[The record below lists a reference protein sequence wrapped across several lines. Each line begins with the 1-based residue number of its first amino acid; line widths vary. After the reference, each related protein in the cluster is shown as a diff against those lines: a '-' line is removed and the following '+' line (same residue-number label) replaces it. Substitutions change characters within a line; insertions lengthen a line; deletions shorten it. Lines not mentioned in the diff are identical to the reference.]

1 MNDNY
6 TDYLII
12 GAGPAGLQLGY
23 FFEKAGR
30 DYRIL
35 EGGPTPGTFF
45 RTFPRHRTLISINKV
60 YTGFDDPEMN
70 LRWDWNSLLSD
81 DDEMLLKNYTGKYFP
96 DAGVLVQYLTD
107 YAQRF
112 DLKID
117 FDAKVSRISKHDDL
131 FEVQT
136 TNGKAYSS
144 ARLIIATGVSRPY
157 VPQIPGIE
165 LAKNYTEVSLDQDEF
180 KNKRVLI
187 IGKGNSGFETA
198 EHLTPVAALIHI
210 ASPNPLK
217 MAWKTH
223 FVGHLRAI
231 NNSVLDTYQ
240 LKSQNAVLD
249 ATVENIQRHNGQ
261 LAVSFNYSHANG
273 EREELL
279 YDDVILASGF
289 RMDTSFYDESARPEM
304 VIDERFPA
312 QTSEWEST
320 NVKDLY
326 FAGTL
331 TQMRDFKKTTSGFI
345 HGFRYNVRALHRI
358 FESKYHA
365 QPWPRREIDA
375 SPQALCD
382 AVIKR
387 VNQTS
392 ALWQQF
398 GFLCDYVSIDAG
410 GQVAHYYEELPVS
423 YVHESE
429 FGRHER
435 YFLITLE
442 YGPEHAFD
450 DPFNVQRVERNDVKN
465 ANQSNFLHPIVR
477 HYSGSTLISE
487 HHVIEDLAAQWLED
501 VHTQPLLQYFSEA
514 APAADGRAQVAT
526 AGYESTGND

>member
-35 EGGPTPGTFF
+35 EAGPTPGTFF

-60 YTGFDDPEMN
+60 YTGFDDPETN

-81 DDEMLLKNYTGKYFP
+81 DDEMLFKHYSGKYFP
-96 DAGVLVQYLTD
+96 DADVLVRYLTD

-112 DLKID
+112 HLRID
-117 FDAKVSRISKHDDL
+117 FDAKVSSTSRQNNL
-131 FEVQT
+131 FHVQT
-136 TNGKAYSS
+136 ANGKTYSS
-144 ARLIIATGVSRPY
+144 ARLIVATGVPQPY

-198 EHLTPVAALIHI
+198 DHLTPVAAVIHL
-210 ASPNPLK
+210 ASPNPLR
-217 MAWKTH
+217 MAWQTH

-231 NNSVLDTYQ
+231 NNNVLDTYQ

-249 ATVENIQRHNGQ
+249 ASIEKIERHNGQ
-261 LAVSFNYSHANG
+261 YAVSFNYSHANG
-273 EREELL
+273 EREEIL
-279 YDDVILASGF
+279 YDNVILASGF
-289 RMDTSFYDESARPEM
+289 RMDTSFFDESARPAL

-331 TQMRDFKKTTSGFI
+331 TQCRDFKKTTSGFI

-358 FESKYHA
+358 LERKHHEQS
-365 QPWPRREIDA
+365 WPRREMDA

-398 GFLCDYVSIDAG
+398 GFLCDYVSVDPG

-423 YVHESE
+423 YVRESD
-429 FGRHER
+429 FGEHER

-442 YGPEHAFD
+442 YGPEHAFN
-450 DPFNVQRVERNDVKN
+450 DPFNIERVERNDVRN
-465 ANQSNFLHPIVR
+465 ASRSNFLHPIVR
-477 HYSGSTLISE
+477 HYSGSILISE
-487 HHVIEDLAAQWLED
+487 HHVIEDLAAQWLEE
-501 VHTQPLLQYFSEA
+501 VHTQPLLKYFSKEA
-514 APAADGRAQVAT
+514 RVSDNRVQFAA
-526 AGYESTGND
+526 AGYESAGND